1 MANFNIGRLHIGD
14 SDDSDRNILVR
25 DDRCVSYESTEPFGV
40 ASTATTSWTT
50 ASHSDVPFDLTN
62 SLEPGWPQLTELSFP
77 SGEVQSERLAKCWQS
92 NYHEAAIFL
101 EEGENN
107 DKLDFHPCSREAL
120 PAYLVVHNVLFYCLD
135 LLSATVLMALALME
149 PPAVPGLG
157 VPVALHVSV
166 EILALSVVA
175 VELCMKLRWMGLKPF
190 FTHKRTVFKLSILLL
205 MLLEAM
211 VVAARQATHFR
222 ILRALRPIFLID
234 NHYLGGVRRLTRQ
247 ILQSLPPVFDMLVI
261 LFFFMTLFAIL
272 GYHIFSFVDNEPY
285 FRTFYNSIVNLFVL
299 LTTSNFPDVMIPYY
313 ANSRWA
319 SLFFVVF
326 LLVHLYFLMNLVL
339 AVVYER
345 FSSLEKDK
353 FRKLLLHRRK
363 ACHQAFRLLV
373 NRTSPSCLYFSHF
386 EGLMKYYKPRA
397 KHRDVYLMF
406 KSMDTAKN
414 GFLSQEEFL
423 QVYEASKL
431 TWERKWSDYPWF
443 SELKRPFERKLF
455 EGAYKVITWKWSN
468 VVIYLVI
475 AASFLWH
482 IVEITQLTHGPSSF
496 LGDGKTGFSAWVLVG
511 LLIFYLTEML
521 FKIAAFGM
529 ADYFHN
535 GWNKFDFVIIMAA
548 VVFGSIGAFLDANLL
563 RMLIFRSLR
572 LLKLFQLKKSYHDVL
587 GTVFILMPR
596 FVSVG
601 LVLVIVYYFFAI
613 IGIEVFSQYVMED
626 CCKNTTVEVYFAT
639 NTSTGPGY
647 FYLMNFH
654 NLANSYVTLF
664 ALMAVNNWFIIMDG
678 YAAVTS
684 EFSRLFFMSF
694 YLITM
699 LVLQIVVAFVL
710 EAFIFRIQYKMKIGK
725 GGKEDNLVTVETT
738 MSRAELEFC
747 SAPPELPR
755 RPQPLSYDVDSSSQQ
770 LVFRG
775 VRWKTKFS
783 FCLKM
788 YAEETKEWLDHAE
801 LEERRSNEWL
811 VLNVQS
817 SEVDGGSRGEG
828 SNANRR
834 TFTL

>member
-1 MANFNIGRLHIGD
+1 MANFGIRCLQIGD
-14 SDDSDRNILVR
+14 SDEGDRNILVGA
-25 DDRCVSYESTEPFGV
+25 DGCLSYESTDCLD
-40 ASTATTSWTT
+40 ANTSWAS
-50 ASHSDVPFDLTN
+50 ASHADVPFDLTN
-62 SLEPGWPQLTELSFP
+62 SVEHSHSVLTELSFP
-77 SGEVQSERLAKCWQS
+77 SGEIEGERLAKCWQS

-135 LLSATVLMALALME
+135 LLSAVVLMALALME
-149 PPAVPGLG
+149 APAVPGLS

-205 MLLEAM
+205 MLLEAV

-247 ILQSLPPVFDMLVI
+247 ILQSLPPVFDMLII
-261 LFFFMTLFAIL
+261 LFFFMTVFAIL
-272 GYHIFSFVDNEPY
+272 GYHIFSFVGNQPY
-285 FRTFYNSIVNLFVL
+285 FSTLYDSLVNLFVL

-313 ANSRWA
+313 ANSKWA
-319 SLFFVVF
+319 ALFFVVF

-345 FSSLEKDK
+345 FSSLEKEK

-373 NRTSPSCLYFSHF
+373 NRSSPSCLYFCHF

-397 KHRDVYLMF
+397 KRRDVYLMF

-443 SELKRPFERKLF
+443 NELKRPFERKLF

-468 VVIYLVI
+468 VIIYLVI
-475 AASFLWH
+475 TASFLWH
-482 IVEITQLTHGPSSF
+482 IVEITQFTNGSSSF
-496 LGDGKTGFSAWVLVG
+496 LGDGRTGFSAWLLVG
-511 LLIFYLTEML
+511 LLIFYLAEML
-521 FKIAAFGM
+521 LKIAAFGV
-529 ADYFHN
+529 ADYFHK
-535 GWNKFDFVIIMAA
+535 GWNKFDFVIIVAA
-548 VVFGSIGAFLDANLL
+548 IVFGSIGAFLDANLL
-563 RMLIFRSLR
+563 RILIFRSLR
-572 LLKLFQLKKSYHDVL
+572 LLKLFQLKKNYHDVL

-613 IGIEVFSQYVMED
+613 IGIEVFSEYVMED
-626 CCKNTTVEVYFAT
+626 CCKNTTVELYFAT
-639 NTSTGPGY
+639 NTSSGPGY

-654 NLANSYVTLF
+654 NMANSYVTLF

-678 YAAVTS
+678 YVAVTS

-699 LVLQIVVAFVL
+699 IVLQIVVAFVL

-725 GGKEDNLVTVETT
+725 GSKEDNLVRVETT
-738 MSRAELEFC
+738 MSRAELQFC
-747 SAPPELPR
+747 SAPPEASR
-755 RPQPLSYDVDSSSQQ
+755 NPQPLNYDVDSSSQQ

-788 YAEETKEWLDHAE
+788 YADETKEWLDHAE

-811 VLNVQS
+811 VLNMQS
-817 SEVDGGSRGEG
+817 SEADGGNRWEG
-828 SNANRR
+828 NNANRR

>member
-1 MANFNIGRLHIGD
+1 
-14 SDDSDRNILVR
+14 
-25 DDRCVSYESTEPFGV
+25 
-40 ASTATTSWTT
+40 
-50 ASHSDVPFDLTN
+50 
-62 SLEPGWPQLTELSFP
+62 
-77 SGEVQSERLAKCWQS
+77 
-92 NYHEAAIFL
+92 
-101 EEGENN
+101 
-107 DKLDFHPCSREAL
+107 
-120 PAYLVVHNVLFYCLD
+120 
-135 LLSATVLMALALME
+135 
-149 PPAVPGLG
+149 
-157 VPVALHVSV
+157 
-166 EILALSVVA
+166 
-175 VELCMKLRWMGLKPF
+175 
-190 FTHKRTVFKLSILLL
+190 
-205 MLLEAM
+205 M

-272 GYHIFSFVDNEPY
+272 GEYHMYVHSLSLFQY

-431 TWERKWSDYPWF
+431 TWEAKQLGTFAINGVSLKWLQHITLPLPLFSD
-443 SELKRPFERKLF
+443 
-455 EGAYKVITWKWSN
+455 
-468 VVIYLVI
+468 LVI

-535 GWNKFDFVIIMAA
+535 GWNK
-548 VVFGSIGAFLDANLL
+548 
-563 RMLIFRSLR
+563 
-572 LLKLFQLKKSYHDVL
+572 LFQLKKSYHDVL

-626 CCKNTTVEVYFAT
+626 CCK
-639 NTSTGPGY
+639 
-647 FYLMNFH
+647 
-654 NLANSYVTLF
+654 
-664 ALMAVNNWFIIMDG
+664 
-678 YAAVTS
+678 
-684 EFSRLFFMSF
+684 
-694 YLITM
+694 
-699 LVLQIVVAFVL
+699 
-710 EAFIFRIQYKMKIGK
+710 
-725 GGKEDNLVTVETT
+725 
-738 MSRAELEFC
+738 
-747 SAPPELPR
+747 
-755 RPQPLSYDVDSSSQQ
+755 
-770 LVFRG
+770 
-775 VRWKTKFS
+775 
-783 FCLKM
+783 
-788 YAEETKEWLDHAE
+788 
-801 LEERRSNEWL
+801 
-811 VLNVQS
+811 
-817 SEVDGGSRGEG
+817 
-828 SNANRR
+828 
-834 TFTL
+834 

>member
-1 MANFNIGRLHIGD
+1 MANFGIHRLQISD

-25 DDRCVSYESTEPFGV
+25 ADRCVSYESTERID
-40 ASTATTSWTT
+40 ATTSWAT
-50 ASHSDVPFDLTN
+50 ASNADIPLDLTN
-62 SLEPGWPQLTELSFP
+62 SVETNHSQHTELSFP
-77 SGEVQSERLAKCWQS
+77 SGEIQGERLAKCWQS

-149 PPAVPGLG
+149 APAVPGLS

-166 EILALSVVA
+166 ELLALSVVA

-190 FTHKRTVFKLSILLL
+190 LTHKRTVFKLSILLL
-205 MLLEAM
+205 MLIEAL

-261 LFFFMTLFAIL
+261 LFFFMTVFAIL
-272 GYHIFSFVDNEPY
+272 GYHIFSFVDNQPY
-285 FRTFYNSIVNLFVL
+285 FSTLYDSLVNLFVL

-313 ANSRWA
+313 ANSKWA
-319 SLFFVVF
+319 ALFFVVF

-373 NRTSPSCLYFSHF
+373 NRSSPSCLYFCHF

-397 KHRDVYLMF
+397 KRRDVYLMF
-406 KSMDTAKN
+406 KTMDTAQN

-443 SELKRPFERKLF
+443 NELKRPFERKLF

-468 VVIYLVI
+468 VIIYLVI
-475 AASFLWH
+475 ATSFLWH
-482 IVEITQLTHGPSSF
+482 IVEITQLTGGPSSVI
-496 LGDGKTGFSAWVLVG
+496 GDGKTGLSAWLLVG

-521 FKIAAFGM
+521 LKIAAFGV
-529 ADYFHN
+529 ADYFHQ
-535 GWNKFDFVIIMAA
+535 GWNKFDFVVIVAA

-563 RMLIFRSLR
+563 RILIFRSLR

-601 LVLVIVYYFFAI
+601 VVLVIVYYFFAI

-626 CCKNTTVEVYFAT
+626 CCKNTTVELYFAT
-639 NTSTGPGY
+639 NTSSGPGY

-654 NLANSYVTLF
+654 NMANSYVTLF

-699 LVLQIVVAFVL
+699 IVLQIVVAFVL

-725 GGKEDNLVTVETT
+725 ESKEDNLVRVETT
-738 MSRAELEFC
+738 MSRAELQFC
-747 SAPPELPR
+747 SVPPELSR
-755 RPQPLSYDVDSSSQQ
+755 NPQPLIYDVDSSSQK

-788 YAEETKEWLDHAE
+788 YADEAKEWLDHAE
-801 LEERRSNEWL
+801 LEERRSNDWL
-811 VLNVQS
+811 VLNMQS
-817 SEVDGGSRGEG
+817 SEADGGNRWNE
-828 SNANRR
+828 NPNRR

>member
-1 MANFNIGRLHIGD
+1 MSPLQNHR
-14 SDDSDRNILVR
+14 
-25 DDRCVSYESTEPFGV
+25 
-40 ASTATTSWTT
+40 
-50 ASHSDVPFDLTN
+50 
-62 SLEPGWPQLTELSFP
+62 Q
-77 SGEVQSERLAKCWQS
+77 
-92 NYHEAAIFL
+92 
-101 EEGENN
+101 EGENN

-149 PPAVPGLG
+149 APAVPGLS
-157 VPVALHVSV
+157 VPVA
-166 EILALSVVA
+166 
-175 VELCMKLRWMGLKPF
+175 
-190 FTHKRTVFKLSILLL
+190 LSILLL
-205 MLLEAM
+205 MLIEAL

-261 LFFFMTLFAIL
+261 LFFFMTVFAIL
-272 GYHIFSFVDNEPY
+272 GYHIFSFVDNQPY
-285 FRTFYNSIVNLFVL
+285 FSTLYDSLVNLFVL

-313 ANSRWA
+313 ANSKWA
-319 SLFFVVF
+319 ALFFVVF

-373 NRTSPSCLYFSHF
+373 NRSSPSCLYFCHF

-397 KHRDVYLMF
+397 KRRDVYLMF
-406 KSMDTAKN
+406 KTMDTAQN

-443 SELKRPFERKLF
+443 NELKRPFERKLF
-455 EGAYKVITWKWSN
+455 EG
-468 VVIYLVI
+468 
-475 AASFLWH
+475 
-482 IVEITQLTHGPSSF
+482 GPSSVI
-496 LGDGKTGFSAWVLVG
+496 GDGKTGLSAWLLVG

-521 FKIAAFGM
+521 LKIAAFGV
-529 ADYFHN
+529 ADYFHQ
-535 GWNKFDFVIIMAA
+535 GWNKFDFVVIVAA

-563 RMLIFRSLR
+563 RILIFRSLR

-601 LVLVIVYYFFAI
+601 VVLVIVYYFFAI

-626 CCKNTTVEVYFAT
+626 CCKNTTVELYFAT
-639 NTSTGPGY
+639 NTSSGPGY

-654 NLANSYVTLF
+654 NMANSYVTLF

-699 LVLQIVVAFVL
+699 IVLQIVVAFVL

-725 GGKEDNLVTVETT
+725 ESKEDNLVRVETT
-738 MSRAELEFC
+738 MSRAELQFC
-747 SAPPELPR
+747 SVPPELSR
-755 RPQPLSYDVDSSSQQ
+755 NPQPLIYDVDSSSQK

-788 YAEETKEWLDHAE
+788 YADEAKEWLDHAE
-801 LEERRSNEWL
+801 LEERRSNDWL
-811 VLNVQS
+811 VLNMQS
-817 SEVDGGSRGEG
+817 SEADGGNRWNE
-828 SNANRR
+828 NPNRR